1 MEQDRAGEGFTLVA
15 EIPIEEVRTAA
26 ATVVL
31 QGHGTD
37 RQEYRL
43 ELHFDIPVD
52 PQGPGRV
59 DVAGRRAALPSNRRH
74 RTGRASLMTWAVTA
88 VTAVRPGRL

>member
-1 MEQDRAGEGFTLVA
+1 MEQDRTADGFTLVA
-15 EIPIEEVRTAA
+15 DIPIEEVRTAV

-52 PQGPGRV
+52 AKTRKVLGELMSQA
-59 DVAGRRAALPSNRRH
+59 DVRLSRRAA
-74 RTGRASLMTWAVTA
+74 RAAHGERS
-88 VTAVRPGRL
+88 

>member
-1 MEQDRAGEGFTLVA
+1 MEQVRASDGFTLVA
-15 EIPIEEVRTAA
+15 DIPIEEVRTAP

-37 RQEYRL
+37 HQEYRL

-52 PQGPGRV
+52 AKTRKVLGELMSQA
-59 DVAGRRAALPSNRRH
+59 DVRLSRRAAAAVG
-74 RTGRASLMTWAVTA
+74 GR
-88 VTAVRPGRL
+88 P

>member
-1 MEQDRAGEGFTLVA
+1 MEQGRAGDGFALVA
-15 EIPIEEVRTAA
+15 DIPIEEVRTAV

-31 QGHGTD
+31 QGYGTD

-52 PQGPGRV
+52 AKTRKVLGELFSQAEVRLS
-59 DVAGRRAALPSNRRH
+59 RRAAIAAH
-74 RTGRASLMTWAVTA
+74 GE
-88 VTAVRPGRL
+88 RP

>member
-1 MEQDRAGEGFTLVA
+1 MEQGRAGDGFSLVA
-15 EIPIEEVRTAA
+15 DIPIEEVRTAA

-52 PQGPGRV
+52 AKTRKVLGELMSQADVRVSRREATPAHRGLPGR
-59 DVAGRRAALPSNRRH
+59 
-74 RTGRASLMTWAVTA
+74 
-88 VTAVRPGRL
+88 RP

>member
-1 MEQDRAGEGFTLVA
+1 MEQGRAGDGFSLVA
-15 EIPIEEVRTAA
+15 DIPIEEVRTAA

-52 PQGPGRV
+52 AKTRKVLGELLSQADVRVSRREAIAAHGGLPGR
-59 DVAGRRAALPSNRRH
+59 GP
-74 RTGRASLMTWAVTA
+74 
-88 VTAVRPGRL
+88 

>member
-1 MEQDRAGEGFTLVA
+1 MEQDRAGDGFALVA

-52 PQGPGRV
+52 AKTRKVLGELMSQADVRLSRRPAATAQGE
-59 DVAGRRAALPSNRRH
+59 
-74 RTGRASLMTWAVTA
+74 
-88 VTAVRPGRL
+88 RPR

>member
-1 MEQDRAGEGFTLVA
+1 MEQGRAGDGFALVA
-15 EIPIEEVRTAA
+15 DIPIEEVRTAA

-31 QGHGTD
+31 QGHVTD

-52 PQGPGRV
+52 AKTRKVLGELFSQADVRV
-59 DVAGRRAALPSNRRH
+59 SRRAAS
-74 RTGRASLMTWAVTA
+74 TA
-88 VTAVRPGRL
+88 RGEGS

>member
-1 MEQDRAGEGFTLVA
+1 MEQGRAGDGFALVA
-15 EIPIEEVRTAA
+15 DIPIEEVRTAA

-52 PQGPGRV
+52 AKTRKVLGELMSQADVRV
-59 DVAGRRAALPSNRRH
+59 SRRA
-74 RTGRASLMTWAVTA
+74 VITA
-88 VTAVRPGRL
+88 GGARP

>member
-1 MEQDRAGEGFTLVA
+1 MDQGRSGDGFTLVA
-15 EIPIEEVRTAA
+15 DIPVEEVRTAA

-31 QGHGTD
+31 QGHGAD

-52 PQGPGRV
+52 TKTRKVLAELMSQAEVRV
-59 DVAGRRAALPSNRRH
+59 SRRAAL
-74 RTGRASLMTWAVTA
+74 TVLGGRS
-88 VTAVRPGRL
+88 

>member
-1 MEQDRAGEGFTLVA
+1 MEKGRAGDGFALVA
-15 EIPIEEVRTAA
+15 DIPIEEVRTAA

-52 PQGPGRV
+52 AKTRKVLGELFSQADVRV
-59 DVAGRRAALPSNRRH
+59 SRRAA
-74 RTGRASLMTWAVTA
+74 VTA
-88 VTAVRPGRL
+88 HGEQP

>member
-1 MEQDRAGEGFTLVA
+1 MEKGRAGDGFALVA
-15 EIPIEEVRTAA
+15 DIPIEEVRTAA

-52 PQGPGRV
+52 AKTRKVLGELFSQADVRV
-59 DVAGRRAALPSNRRH
+59 SRRAAS
-74 RTGRASLMTWAVTA
+74 TA
-88 VTAVRPGRL
+88 RGEGS